1 MAMLDIIAHKRD
13 GCTLSTTEIHE
24 FITGVVNH
32 TIPDYQTAALL
43 MAIYLKGMTTQEQT
57 TLTKEMMKSGDRLDL
72 SAIPGIKVDKHS
84 TGGGGDKVS
93 LPLAAMVAACGVP
106 VPMISGRGLGHTG
119 GTLDKLEAIPG
130 FKVDLTEA
138 AFINQVQKIGLAIVG
153 ATGSVAPADK
163 EIYALRDVTA
173 TVGSIPLIAS
183 SIMSKK
189 IASGTDALVIDVKTG
204 AGAFMQTEADARK
217 LAKALVS
224 IGQQAGLQCMAVISD
239 MNQPL
244 GNKVGNTLEIEETLD
259 ALKGQGPADLM
270 ELVNTLGAQM
280 LVLGHQAPDL
290 VTARKR
296 LETALTSGRAL
307 AKFWEMIEA
316 QGGDGRVVEDYS
328 LMAHAKHHLK
338 YRAKQS
344 GVVTKLLADE
354 IGKAA
359 MVLGGGRQK
368 ADDALNY
375 GVGIE
380 LLKKIGDP
388 VKKGEALLIIH
399 HDQTGLDAATALLD
413 DAIELGETASV
424 PTLIHE
430 TIK

>member
-1 MAMLDIIAHKRD
+1 M
-13 GCTLSTTEIHE
+13 
-24 FITGVVNH
+24 
-32 TIPDYQTAALL
+32 
-43 MAIYLKGMTTQEQT
+43 
-57 TLTKEMMKSGDRLDL
+57 
-72 SAIPGIKVDKHS
+72 
-84 TGGGGDKVS
+84 
-93 LPLAAMVAACGVP
+93 
-106 VPMISGRGLGHTG
+106 
-119 GTLDKLEAIPG
+119 
-130 FKVDLTEA
+130 
-138 AFINQVQKIGLAIVG
+138 
-153 ATGSVAPADK
+153 
-163 EIYALRDVTA
+163 
-173 TVGSIPLIAS
+173 
-183 SIMSKK
+183 
-189 IASGTDALVIDVKTG
+189 VIDVKTG

-296 LETALTSGRAL
+296 LEAALTSGRAL
-307 AKFWEMIEA
+307 AKFQEMIEA

-328 LMAHAKHHLK
+328 LMPHAKHHLT

-354 IGKAA
+354 IGQAA
-359 MVLGGGRQK
+359 MVPGGGRQK

-380 LLKKIGDP
+380 LLKKLGDP

-413 DAIELGETASV
+413 DAIELGETAGA

-430 TIK
+430 TIN

>member
-24 FITGVVNH
+24 FITVVVNH

-43 MAIYLKGMTTQEQT
+43 MAIYLKRMTTQEQT
-57 TLTKEMMKSGDRLDL
+57 TLTKEMMESGDRLDL

-84 TGGGGDKVS
+84 TGGVGDKVS
-93 LPLAAMVAACGVP
+93 LPLAAMVAACGVL

-119 GTLDKLEAIPG
+119 GTLDKL
-130 FKVDLTEA
+130 
-138 AFINQVQKIGLAIVG
+138 
-153 ATGSVAPADK
+153 
-163 EIYALRDVTA
+163 
-173 TVGSIPLIAS
+173 
-183 SIMSKK
+183 
-189 IASGTDALVIDVKTG
+189 
-204 AGAFMQTEADARK
+204 
-217 LAKALVS
+217 AKALVS
-224 IGQQAGLQCMAVISD
+224 IGQQAGLQCMVVISD

-296 LETALTSGRAL
+296 LESALTSGRAL
-307 AKFWEMIEA
+307 AKFQEMIEA

-328 LMAHAKHHLK
+328 LMPH
-338 YRAKQS
+338 AKQS

-354 IGKAA
+354 IGQAA
-359 MVLGGGRQK
+359 MVLRGGRQK

-380 LLKKIGDP
+380 LLKKLGDP

-413 DAIELGETASV
+413 DAIELGETAGA

-430 TIK
+430 TIN

>member
-13 GCTLSTTEIHE
+13 GYTLSTTEIHE
-24 FITGVVNH
+24 FVTGVVNH

-57 TLTKEMMKSGDRLDL
+57 TLTKEMMESGDRLDL

-84 TGGGGDKVS
+84 TGGVGDKVS

-130 FKVDLTEA
+130 FKADLTEA

-153 ATGSVAPADK
+153 TTGTVAPADK

-296 LETALTSGRAL
+296 LEAALTSGRAL
-307 AKFWEMIEA
+307 AKFQEMIEA
-316 QGGDGRVVEDYS
+316 QGGDGWVVEDYS
-328 LMAHAKHHLK
+328 LMPHAKHHLT

-354 IGKAA
+354 IGQAA

-380 LLKKIGDP
+380 LLKKLGNP

-413 DAIELGETASV
+413 DAIELGETASA

-430 TIK
+430 TIN

>member
-1 MAMLDIIAHKRD
+1 
-13 GCTLSTTEIHE
+13 
-24 FITGVVNH
+24 
-32 TIPDYQTAALL
+32 
-43 MAIYLKGMTTQEQT
+43 
-57 TLTKEMMKSGDRLDL
+57 
-72 SAIPGIKVDKHS
+72 
-84 TGGGGDKVS
+84 
-93 LPLAAMVAACGVP
+93 
-106 VPMISGRGLGHTG
+106 MISGRGLGHTG

-138 AFINQVQKIGLAIVG
+138 AFIDQVQKIGLAIVG

-259 ALKGQGPADLM
+259 ALKSQGPADLM

-290 VTARKR
+290 ATARER

-307 AKFWEMIEA
+307 AKFREMIEA

-328 LMAHAKHHLK
+328 LMPHAKHHLT

-354 IGKAA
+354 VGKAA

-388 VKKGEALLIIH
+388 VSQGEALLIIH

-413 DAIELGETASV
+413 DAIELGETASA

-430 TIK
+430 TIN

>member
-24 FITGVVNH
+24 FVTGVVNH

-43 MAIYLKGMTTQEQT
+43 MAIYLKRMTTQEQT
-57 TLTKEMMKSGDRLDL
+57 TLTKEMMESGDRLDL

-84 TGGGGDKVS
+84 TGGVGDKVS
-93 LPLAAMVAACGVP
+93 LPLAAMVAACGVL

-119 GTLDKLEAIPG
+119 GTLDKL
-130 FKVDLTEA
+130 
-138 AFINQVQKIGLAIVG
+138 
-153 ATGSVAPADK
+153 
-163 EIYALRDVTA
+163 
-173 TVGSIPLIAS
+173 
-183 SIMSKK
+183 
-189 IASGTDALVIDVKTG
+189 
-204 AGAFMQTEADARK
+204 
-217 LAKALVS
+217 AKALVS
-224 IGQQAGLQCMAVISD
+224 IGQQAGLQCMVVISD

-296 LETALTSGRAL
+296 LESALTSGRAL
-307 AKFWEMIEA
+307 AKFQEMIEA

-328 LMAHAKHHLK
+328 LMPH
-338 YRAKQS
+338 AKQS

-354 IGKAA
+354 IGQAA
-359 MVLGGGRQK
+359 MVLRGGRQK

-380 LLKKIGDP
+380 LLKKLGDP

-413 DAIELGETASV
+413 DAIELGETAGA

-430 TIK
+430 TIN

>member
-24 FITGVVNH
+24 FITVVVNH

-43 MAIYLKGMTTQEQT
+43 MAIYLKRMTTQEQT
-57 TLTKEMMKSGDRLDL
+57 TLTKEMMESGDRLDL

-84 TGGGGDKVS
+84 TGGVGDKVS
-93 LPLAAMVAACGVP
+93 LPLAAMVAACGVL

-119 GTLDKLEAIPG
+119 GTLDKL
-130 FKVDLTEA
+130 
-138 AFINQVQKIGLAIVG
+138 
-153 ATGSVAPADK
+153 
-163 EIYALRDVTA
+163 
-173 TVGSIPLIAS
+173 
-183 SIMSKK
+183 
-189 IASGTDALVIDVKTG
+189 
-204 AGAFMQTEADARK
+204 
-217 LAKALVS
+217 AKALVS
-224 IGQQAGLQCMAVISD
+224 IGQQAGLQCMVVISD

-296 LETALTSGRAL
+296 LEAALTSGRAL
-307 AKFWEMIEA
+307 AKFQEMIEA

-328 LMAHAKHHLK
+328 LMPH
-338 YRAKQS
+338 AKQS

-354 IGKAA
+354 IGQAA
-359 MVLGGGRQK
+359 MVLRGGRQK

-380 LLKKIGDP
+380 LLKKLGDP

-413 DAIELGETASV
+413 DAIELGETAGA

-430 TIK
+430 TIN

>member
-24 FITGVVNH
+24 FITVVVNH

-43 MAIYLKGMTTQEQT
+43 MAIYLKRMTTQEQT
-57 TLTKEMMKSGDRLDL
+57 TLTKEMMESGDRLDL

-84 TGGGGDKVS
+84 TGGVDDKVS
-93 LPLAAMVAACGVP
+93 LPLAAMVAACGVL

-119 GTLDKLEAIPG
+119 GTLDKL
-130 FKVDLTEA
+130 
-138 AFINQVQKIGLAIVG
+138 
-153 ATGSVAPADK
+153 
-163 EIYALRDVTA
+163 
-173 TVGSIPLIAS
+173 
-183 SIMSKK
+183 
-189 IASGTDALVIDVKTG
+189 
-204 AGAFMQTEADARK
+204 
-217 LAKALVS
+217 AKALVS
-224 IGQQAGLQCMAVISD
+224 IGQQAGLQCMVVISD

-296 LETALTSGRAL
+296 LESALTSGRAL
-307 AKFWEMIEA
+307 AKFQEMIEA

-328 LMAHAKHHLK
+328 LMPH
-338 YRAKQS
+338 AKQS

-354 IGKAA
+354 IGQAA
-359 MVLGGGRQK
+359 MVLRGGRQK

-380 LLKKIGDP
+380 LLKKLGDP

-413 DAIELGETASV
+413 DAIELGETAGA

-430 TIK
+430 TIN

>member
-24 FITGVVNH
+24 FITVVVNH

-43 MAIYLKGMTTQEQT
+43 MAIYLKRMTTQEQT
-57 TLTKEMMKSGDRLDL
+57 TLTKEMMESGDQLDL
-72 SAIPGIKVDKHS
+72 SAIPG
-84 TGGGGDKVS
+84 
-93 LPLAAMVAACGVP
+93 
-106 VPMISGRGLGHTG
+106 
-119 GTLDKLEAIPG
+119 
-130 FKVDLTEA
+130 FKADLTEA

-153 ATGSVAPADK
+153 ATGTVAPADK

-296 LETALTSGRAL
+296 LEAALTSGRAL
-307 AKFWEMIEA
+307 AKFQEMIEA

-328 LMAHAKHHLK
+328 LMPH
-338 YRAKQS
+338 AKQS

-354 IGKAA
+354 IGQAA
-359 MVLGGGRQK
+359 MVLRGGRQK

-380 LLKKIGDP
+380 LLKKLGDP

-413 DAIELGETASV
+413 DAIELGETAGA

-430 TIK
+430 TIN

>member
-1 MAMLDIIAHKRD
+1 
-13 GCTLSTTEIHE
+13 
-24 FITGVVNH
+24 
-32 TIPDYQTAALL
+32 
-43 MAIYLKGMTTQEQT
+43 
-57 TLTKEMMKSGDRLDL
+57 
-72 SAIPGIKVDKHS
+72 
-84 TGGGGDKVS
+84 
-93 LPLAAMVAACGVP
+93 
-106 VPMISGRGLGHTG
+106 
-119 GTLDKLEAIPG
+119 
-130 FKVDLTEA
+130 
-138 AFINQVQKIGLAIVG
+138 
-153 ATGSVAPADK
+153 
-163 EIYALRDVTA
+163 
-173 TVGSIPLIAS
+173 
-183 SIMSKK
+183 
-189 IASGTDALVIDVKTG
+189 
-204 AGAFMQTEADARK
+204 MQTEADARK

-328 LMAHAKHHLK
+328 LMPHAKHHLK